1 MYSVSFI
8 LLMTSFFI
16 FFIFGAEPIE
26 VSPNSYKFETL
37 KAGQISKP
45 VVFKV
50 KNILGKD
57 IVFGTVHLSGK
68 DALDFKIGKDTCSY
82 VILKNSAS
90 CEVEVFF
97 NPIIPPPIGKN
108 EEVTQIKVKKQS
120 ILIFPVSE
128 VPDFNNPKKIRVPIE
143 GTAIFEK
150 KKGK

>member
-1 MYSVSFI
+1 MYPVSLAI
-8 LLMTSFFI
+8 LMTS

-26 VSPNSYKFETL
+26 VSPNFYKFETL

-45 VVFKV
+45 AVFKV

-57 IVFGTVHLSGK
+57 LVFGTVHLSGK
-68 DALDFKIGKDTCSY
+68 DPLDFKIGRDTCSY
-82 VILKNSAS
+82 VILKDGAS

-97 NPIIPPPIGKN
+97 KPIIPPPIEKD
-108 EEVTQIKVKKQS
+108 EEVSKVEVKKQS
-120 ILIFPVSE
+120 ILVFPVSE

-150 KKGK
+150 KKRE